1 MKEILKKH
9 LTNILKSGIMSKFAA
24 KPNGSLELV
33 EDKKN
38 HWVRQENI
46 SKKFEKTSWQTPQN
60 VV

>member
-33 EDKKN
+33 EGKEKPLSQA
-38 HWVRQENI
+38 RENFKEI
-46 SKKFEKTSWQTPQN
+46 
-60 VV
+60 